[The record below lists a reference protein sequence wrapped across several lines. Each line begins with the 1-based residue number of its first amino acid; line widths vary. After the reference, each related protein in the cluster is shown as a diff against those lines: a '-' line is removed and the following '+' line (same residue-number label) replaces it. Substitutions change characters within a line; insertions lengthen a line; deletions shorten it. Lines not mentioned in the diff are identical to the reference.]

1 MLRTSTA
8 LPPPLLLSLLLTLL
22 LPLLPLPH
30 LFRPLLSLRHHMS
43 FPLIPVSTVPAVPVV
58 PAVPLALSLS
68 PLSLTL
74 LTLSL
79 LTLSLPL
86 LSLPLLSLLLPLP
99 PPPLSLAT
107 LSTSTTTSTAAP
119 ATTTTTTTTV
129 VAISLI
135 ARFFFR
141 IPPRHHP
148 TPKERSALTPVTSFS
163 VSFSTVISAKTRASF
178 CRLLFCSL

>member
-1 MLRTSTA
+1 MMRTSTA

-43 FPLIPVSTVPAVPVV
+43 FSLIPVSTVPAVP
-58 PAVPLALSLS
+58 LALSLP

-119 ATTTTTTTTV
+119 ATTITTTTTV

-135 ARFFFR
+135 ARLFFR

-163 VSFSTVISAKTRASF
+163 VSFSTVISAETRASF

>member
-1 MLRTSTA
+1 MMRTSTA

-43 FPLIPVSTVPAVPVV
+43 FSLIPVSTVPA
-58 PAVPLALSLS
+58 AVPLALSLP

-86 LSLPLLSLLLPLP
+86 LSLPLLSLAGARTTRLVWIAGAW
-99 PPPLSLAT
+99 LAVRYQYTSACALHT
-107 LSTSTTTSTAAP
+107 LVHTR
-119 ATTTTTTTTV
+119 V
-129 VAISLI
+129 LC
-135 ARFFFR
+135 
-141 IPPRHHP
+141 
-148 TPKERSALTPVTSFS
+148 KEECVF
-163 VSFSTVISAKTRASF
+163 
-178 CRLLFCSL
+178 